1 MEILS
6 HLVENSIFDVKMTP
20 KLVIGT
26 INLEKGRHV
35 RMQDLA
41 ILTETKIVNEIYAR
55 EAEGYSITAT
65 VAKSFHQGGVALVHR
80 KESDRFTVEGTL
92 AFGPNVIRTTVNW
105 AGKHGPLLVRT
116 FHRAKPT
123 ASLLRR

>member
-1 MEILS
+1 
-6 HLVENSIFDVKMTP
+6 MTP

-35 RMQDLA
+35 RMQAAARCLGKMNIDLA